1 MPLANDL
8 ISQFVKVTKDKTV
21 DKSETIVYGTVQES
35 KAPNGLNYVKIDGSE
50 LLTPISSTT
59 VVSANDRVTV
69 MVKNHSAVVTGNLT
83 SPSARSK
90 DTVNVLAL
98 NAQKARIDTIE
109 AGNVTISGKVTANEA
124 AIKRLESD
132 RITATEVAA
141 TYATID
147 NLTAAKGRISALE
160 ADHITATEVAAT
172 YATID
177 NLDSERGRIDAL
189 ESNSISSTVVAANY
203 ATIESLNA
211 QKGRIDTLETEKLSA
226 ADIQG
231 LYANIDFS
239 NISKATMGQFYA
251 NSGLIQNVVV
261 GDSTITGKLVG
272 VTISGDLIEGNT
284 VKAEKLVIKGT
295 DGLYY
300 KLNTDGVTT
309 EAQQT
314 NQNSLDGSVIKA
326 KSITASKVSVTDLVA
341 FGATIGGFTL
351 TDSSLYS
358 GVKSAANNTT
368 RGIYLGK
375 DAQAA
380 IGDGTSYIKY
390 YKDSNGNYKLD
401 ISADS
406 INLTSGTNVQTQ
418 MNQLS
423 QSVET
428 NSDDLTAYIAATNSK
443 LDDLQ
448 GQVDGSIMTWF
459 YEYVPTNSN
468 IPASDWTTTA
478 LKNNHLGDLFYDTL
492 TGYCYRWQVQNNAY
506 SWNRITD
513 VDVTKALAD
522 AAAAQDTADKKRR
535 VFTTTPTTPYDVGD
549 LWSQGTSGELMRCK
563 TAKTSKQSYAAADW
577 EKASKYTDDTKA
589 NAAKS
594 AADAAQADAN
604 ALKTRMTSA
613 ETSITQ
619 NSEQIA
625 LRATK
630 TEVTTAKDA
639 AISAASSDATAKA
652 NAVQTNLNNLKIG
665 GRNLVA
671 LKDLS
676 TGGINFDGTSTKE
689 FKARSWVGTVMKT
702 ARVKE
707 AFVAAKTYSIYC
719 EAEIVALPEY
729 SGSGIYDSNVGFYFY
744 NPSLGNGTMLSFTLV
759 EGTKGALGAKY
770 ILDKSFKIPQIYD
783 DTRLVLYTCLYKNS
797 SGAPGTPTTIKF
809 TNLKIEEGDRRT
821 SWTPALEDVNSDIAD
836 AKKAGTDAQSDVD
849 ALTTRVTAA
858 ETSITQNASA
868 IELRATKT
876 EVNAIK
882 TTADAAATQLSTK
895 GLHKSVINLL
905 NTTTFS
911 TDMYY
916 PVVGTTIPY
925 TGYHVFEINNQ
936 LEANSAPSWSTHTN
950 KGFTCNVS
958 ARMLASGWGTTKPDM
973 RGWIDLFSYNFCDKM
988 PAYITQL
995 GRPSLPVFY
1004 LRGGGKY
1011 YIYTDYQC
1019 AWSIKTETYTNSGE
1033 SVSPTASP
1041 SNDSQLVNNWTNN
1054 SRIKTAETKIDQN
1067 AEAIALRATK
1077 TELSALDTRVASTE
1091 SSITIMAN
1099 SIASN
1104 VTETTN
1110 LGTRTSTL
1118 EQTADGLTARLDT
1131 AETGLSTTK
1140 TTADNALARTTVRD
1154 TRETNET
1161 PLWYMTNR
1169 SRQTVVEFKKCT
1181 AVGLSGHTYCT
1192 LETVVPW
1199 NDKSGGYPKQ
1209 TATVNEKQYWRTGTS
1224 DTTWGSWMAASET
1237 ATNFISFNTTD
1248 GVLIGN
1254 KTSGSW
1260 SGTRAQ
1266 ITGSAFNILNSNGTV
1281 LASYGSATTVGTTSG
1296 NNMYIDSNGL
1306 YVRKNGKVLA
1316 TFDQY
1321 GLKIANTNDSSGSL
1335 GSGTTKPALVI
1346 GTPTGYHIEMDNNEI
1361 MAKSNATTSSHL
1373 FLNME
1378 GGNVS
1383 VNNNASRAF
1392 MFQEGA
1398 LYAKNASYYNG
1409 KYLGI
1414 IDALNEN
1421 GNTTFGYGGYINKIG
1436 ATNVYGNSIG
1446 LYSNGNIDVEAS
1458 WINCRSIT
1466 PSANATYALGTYGDK
1481 GWSNIYLGKGDGKTN
1496 ALHIISGSSTY
1507 TLCGVNSSGQYIFGN
1522 NAAVMYYQVKNVNE
1536 TTTGNAFKVTSGNN
1550 TAANNTTSVWLFGA
1564 SDSTSRYIGSYMA
1577 YNRTYSSAANM
1588 VVTSNGIFGR
1598 STSSSQRYKK
1608 DISVAGIDELR
1619 GLYDLP
1625 VKKFKYKDNYIASD
1639 DELHDKYLYGFIVED
1654 LENVL
1659 PCAVQ
1664 HKEDENGAVIPEMW
1678 NSNII
1683 IPSLL
1688 KLIQDLNNRLKVLEK
1703 EE

>member
-1 MPLANDL
+1 MPLTNDL
-8 ISQFVKVTKDKTV
+8 ISQFVKVTKDKTAG
-21 DKSETIVYGTVQES
+21 KSETVVYGTVQEP
-35 KAPNGLNYVKIDGSE
+35 KAPNGLNYVKIDGSD

-59 VVSANDRVTV
+59 VVSANDRVTI
-69 MVKNHSAVVTGNLT
+69 MIKNHSAVVTGNLT

-90 DTVNVLAL
+90 DTISVLAL
-98 NAQKARIDTIE
+98 DAQVARIDDLE
-109 AGNVTISGKVTANEA
+109 AANVTISGKVTANEGEIRNLKSDRITA
-124 AIKRLESD
+124 SEIDAKYATIANLNVQKGRIDTLESD
-132 RITATEVAA
+132 RITASEVAA
-141 TYATID
+141 KYATIV
-147 NLTAAKGRISALE
+147 N
-160 ADHITATEVAAT
+160 
-172 YATID
+172 
-177 NLDSERGRIDAL
+177 
-189 ESNSISSTVVAANY
+189 
-203 ATIESLNA
+203 LNA
-211 QKGRIDTLETEKLSA
+211 QKGRIDTLESTYISSTVVAATYATIENLNAANGRITTLESTKLSA
-226 ADIQG
+226 ADIEG

-326 KSITASKVSVTDLVA
+326 KSVTASKVNVTDLVA
-341 FGATIGGFTL
+341 FGATIGGFNI
-351 TDSSLYS
+351 TDSALYS

-375 DAQAA
+375 DAQSA

-401 ISADS
+401 ISADN
-406 INLTSGTNVQTQ
+406 IHLTSGTNVQTH

-428 NSDDLTAYIAATNSK
+428 NSEDLTAYIAATNSK

-468 IPASDWTTTA
+468 APASDWTTTA

-492 TGYCYRWQVQNNAY
+492 TGYCYRWQVQNNTY

-535 VFTTTPTTPYDVGD
+535 VFTATPTTPYDVGD
-549 LWSQGTSGELMRCK
+549 LWAQGTSGELMRCK

-630 TEVTTAKDA
+630 TEVSNAKSE
-639 AISAASSDATAKA
+639 AISTAATDASSKA
-652 NAVQTNLNNLKIG
+652 NAVKSDLN
-665 GRNLVA
+665 
-671 LKDLS
+671 
-676 TGGINFDGTSTKE
+676 
-689 FKARSWVGTVMKT
+689 
-702 ARVKE
+702 
-707 AFVAAKTYSIYC
+707 
-719 EAEIVALPEY
+719 
-729 SGSGIYDSNVGFYFY
+729 
-744 NPSLGNGTMLSFTLV
+744 
-759 EGTKGALGAKY
+759 
-770 ILDKSFKIPQIYD
+770 
-783 DTRLVLYTCLYKNS
+783 
-797 SGAPGTPTTIKF
+797 
-809 TNLKIEEGDRRT
+809 
-821 SWTPALEDVNSDIAD
+821 
-836 AKKAGTDAQSDVD
+836 
-849 ALTTRVTAA
+849 ALTTRVTTA
-858 ETSITQNASA
+858 ESSITQNA
-868 IELRATKT
+868 
-876 EVNAIK
+876 N
-882 TTADAAATQLSTK
+882 
-895 GLHKSVINLL
+895 
-905 NTTTFS
+905 
-911 TDMYY
+911 
-916 PVVGTTIPY
+916 
-925 TGYHVFEINNQ
+925 
-936 LEANSAPSWSTHTN
+936 
-950 KGFTCNVS
+950 
-958 ARMLASGWGTTKPDM
+958 
-973 RGWIDLFSYNFCDKM
+973 
-988 PAYITQL
+988 
-995 GRPSLPVFY
+995 
-1004 LRGGGKY
+1004 
-1011 YIYTDYQC
+1011 
-1019 AWSIKTETYTNSGE
+1019 
-1033 SVSPTASP
+1033 
-1041 SNDSQLVNNWTNN
+1041 
-1054 SRIKTAETKIDQN
+1054 
-1067 AEAIALRATK
+1067 AIALCATK
-1077 TELSALDTRVASTE
+1077 DELSSLDTRVTSAE

-1118 EQTADGLTARLDT
+1118 EQTADGLTARIDT
-1131 AETGLSTTK
+1131 AESSI
-1140 TTADNALARTTVRD
+1140 TTAQTTANTAKTNAATAQSTANTAKTNAATAQSTADTAKTNAATAQTTANTALARTTVKD
-1154 TRETNET
+1154 TRDANET
-1161 PLWYMTNR
+1161 PAWYMTNYPK
-1169 SRQTVVEFKKCT
+1169 QTVVEFKKCT
-1181 AVGLSGHTYCT
+1181 AVGLSGHTYCS

-1209 TATVNEKQYWRTGTS
+1209 TATVNEKQYWRTGSS
-1224 DTTWGSWMAASET
+1224 DTAWGSWMAASET

-1254 KTSGSW
+1254 KTSGTW

-1266 ITGSAFNILNSNGTV
+1266 ITGSAFNILDSSGTI
-1281 LASYGSATTVGTTSG
+1281 LSSYGTATTIGKTAE
-1296 NNMYIDSNGL
+1296 NNIYIDSNGV
-1306 YVRKNGKVLA
+1306 YVKKNGKTLA

-1321 GLKIANTNDSSGSL
+1321 GLKIANANDSSGSL
-1335 GSGTTKPALVI
+1335 GSGSTKPALVI

-1383 VNNNASRAF
+1383 VNNNANRAF

-1398 LYAKNASYYNG
+1398 LYAKNSSFNNG
-1409 KYLGI
+1409 EYLGI
-1414 IDALNEN
+1414 LDALNDA
-1421 GNTTFGYGGYINKIG
+1421 GNTTLGYGGYLKKIG
-1436 ATNVYGNSIG
+1436 STNVYGNSIS
-1446 LYSNGNIDVEAS
+1446 LVSNGNVDVDAS

-1466 PSANATYALGTYGDK
+1466 PSDNATYALGTYGEK

-1522 NAAVMYYQVKNVNE
+1522 NAAVMYYQVKNVSE
-1536 TTTGNAFKVTSGNN
+1536 TATGNAFKVTSGNN
-1550 TAANNTTSVWLFGA
+1550 TAANNTSSVWLFGA
-1564 SDSTSRYIGSYMA
+1564 ADATSRYIGSYLA
-1577 YNRTYSSAANM
+1577 YNRTYSSTANM

-1608 DISVAGIDELR
+1608 DISIADIDDLR

-1625 VKKFKYKDNYIASD
+1625 VKKFKYKEDYIAAD
-1639 DELHDKYLYGFIVED
+1639 DELYDKPLYGFIVED
-1654 LENVL
+1654 LEDVL

-1664 HKEDENGAVIPEMW
+1664 HEKDQDGKTIPEMW

-1683 IPSLL
+1683 VPALL
-1688 KLIQDLNNRLKVLEK
+1688 KLIQDLNTRLKTLE
-1703 EE
+1703 ERENQ

>member
-1 MPLANDL
+1 MALSNDL
-8 ISQFVKVTKDKTV
+8 ISQFVKVTKDKAP
-21 DKSETIVYGTVQES
+21 DNSETIVYGTIQES
-35 KAPNGLNYVKIDGSE
+35 KAPNGLNYVKIDGSD

-59 VVSANDRVTV
+59 VVAANDRVTI
-69 MVKNHSAVVTGNLT
+69 MIKNHSAVVTGNLT
-83 SPSARSK
+83 SPAARSK
-90 DTVNVLAL
+90 DTVDVEKL
-98 NAQKARIDTIE
+98 NAQKARIDTLE
-109 AGNVTISGKVTANEA
+109 ASNVIIQGELEANSASINLLSAENATIKDTLNANVADINTLKANEATISGKVTANEA
-124 AIKRLESD
+124 AIQTLQATT
-132 RITATEVAA
+132 ITAEDVAA
-141 TYATID
+141 TYATIE
-147 NLTAAKGRISALE
+147 NLNAQKGRI
-160 ADHITATEVAAT
+160 DT
-172 YATID
+172 
-177 NLDSERGRIDAL
+177 L
-189 ESNSISSTVVAANY
+189 ESTYISSTVAEATY

-211 QKGRIDTLETEKLSA
+211 QKGRIDTLDANKLSA
-226 ADIQG
+226 ADIEG

-326 KSITASKVSVTDLVA
+326 KSITATKVNVTDLVA
-341 FGATIGGFTL
+341 FGATIGGFTI
-351 TDSSLYS
+351 TDSALYS
-358 GVKSAANNTT
+358 GTKASAVNTT

-390 YKDSNGNYKLD
+390 YKDSNGNYKLA

-406 INLTSGTNVQTQ
+406 IDLTSGTNVQTQ
-418 MNQLS
+418 IDTLS
-423 QSVET
+423 ESVET

-468 IPASDWTTTA
+468 APASDWTTTA

-492 TGYCYRWQVQNNAY
+492 TGYCYRWQVQNNTY

-535 VFTTTPTTPYDVGD
+535 VFTATPTTPYDVGD
-549 LWSQGTSGELMRCK
+549 LWAQGTSGELMRCK

-619 NSEQIA
+619 NSQQIA

-630 TEVTTAKDA
+630 TEMNTA
-639 AISAASSDATAKA
+639 
-652 NAVQTNLNNLKIG
+652 V
-665 GRNLVA
+665 
-671 LKDLS
+671 
-676 TGGINFDGTSTKE
+676 
-689 FKARSWVGTVMKT
+689 
-702 ARVKE
+702 
-707 AFVAAKTYSIYC
+707 
-719 EAEIVALPEY
+719 
-729 SGSGIYDSNVGFYFY
+729 
-744 NPSLGNGTMLSFTLV
+744 
-759 EGTKGALGAKY
+759 
-770 ILDKSFKIPQIYD
+770 
-783 DTRLVLYTCLYKNS
+783 
-797 SGAPGTPTTIKF
+797 
-809 TNLKIEEGDRRT
+809 
-821 SWTPALEDVNSDIAD
+821 AD
-836 AKKAGTDAQSDVD
+836 AKKAGTDAQS
-849 ALTTRVTAA
+849 ATNTLANRVTAA
-858 ETSITQNASA
+858 ETSITQNADA
-868 IELRATKT
+868 IALRATKT
-876 EVNAIK
+876 EVAAVK
-882 TTADAAATQLSTK
+882 TTADSVATQLNTK
-895 GLHKSVINLL
+895 GLHKAVVDLL
-905 NTTTFS
+905 DTTTYNAN
-911 TDMYY
+911 TYY
-916 PVVGTTIPY
+916 PVVGTMIPY
-925 TGYHVFEINNQ
+925 TGYHTFEINNQ
-936 LEANSAPSWSTHTN
+936 LEANSAPSWSTHSN

-958 ARMLASGWGTTKPDM
+958 ARMIASGWGTTKTEI

-988 PAYITQL
+988 PAYITQM
-995 GRPSLPVFY
+995 GKSSAPVFY

-1011 YIYTDYQC
+1011 YIYTDYKC
-1019 AWSIKTETYTNSGE
+1019 TWTVKTAAYTVSNE
-1033 SVSPTASP
+1033 SVEPTTTPA
-1041 SNDSQLVNNWTNN
+1041 NDSLLVNNWTNN
-1054 SRIKTAETKIDQN
+1054 TRLKTAETSIKQN
-1067 AEAIALRATK
+1067 SDAIALRATK
-1077 TELSALDTRVASTE
+1077 DELSALDTRVTSAE

-1110 LGTRTSTL
+1110 LGTRTTTL
-1118 EQTADGLTARLDT
+1118 EQTADGLTARIGTVEDDIATAQSTANTAKTNAATAQSTANTAKTNAATAQSTADT
-1131 AETGLSTTK
+1131 AKANAATAQSTANTAK
-1140 TTADNALARTTVRD
+1140 TNAATAQSTANTAKTNAATAQSTADAA
-1154 TRETNET
+1154 
-1161 PLWYMTNR
+1161 
-1169 SRQTVVEFKKCT
+1169 KK
-1181 AVGLSGHTYCT
+1181 
-1192 LETVVPW
+1192 
-1199 NDKSGGYPKQ
+1199 
-1209 TATVNEKQYWRTGTS
+1209 
-1224 DTTWGSWMAASET
+1224 T
-1237 ATNFISFNTTD
+1237 ATNFISVDTTN

-1260 SGTRAQ
+1260 VGTRAQ
-1266 ITGSAFNILNSNGTV
+1266 ITNSAFNILDSSGTI
-1281 LASYGSATTVGTTSG
+1281 LASYGTATLIGKTAG
-1296 NNMYIDSNGL
+1296 NNLYIDNDGL
-1306 YVRKNGKVLA
+1306 YIRKNGKVLV
-1316 TFDQY
+1316 TVDQY
-1321 GLKIANTNDSSGSL
+1321 GLKIANKNDSSGSL

-1346 GTPTGYHIEMDNNEI
+1346 GTPTAYHIEMDNNEI

-1383 VNNNASRAF
+1383 INNNASRAF
-1392 MFQEGA
+1392 MFQDGA
-1398 LYAKNASYYNG
+1398 LYAKNASYNNG
-1409 KYLGI
+1409 EYLGI
-1414 IDALNEN
+1414 IDALNDN
-1421 GNTTFGYGGYINKIG
+1421 GNTTFGYGGYLKKIG
-1436 ATNVYGNSIG
+1436 GTNVYGNSIS
-1446 LYSNGNIDVEAS
+1446 LVSNGNVDVEAS

-1496 ALHIISGSSTY
+1496 ALHIVVGSSTY

-1522 NAAVMYYQVKNVNE
+1522 KYAIMYYQVKDVNE
-1536 TTTGNAFKVTSGNN
+1536 TTTGNAFKFTSGNN
-1550 TAANNTTSVWLFGA
+1550 AAANNTSSVWLFGA
-1564 SDSTSRYIGSYMA
+1564 ADATSRYIGSYLA

-1588 VVTSNGIFGR
+1588 LVTANGVFGR

-1608 DISVAGIDELR
+1608 DISVADIDELK

-1625 VKKFKYKDNYIASD
+1625 VKKFRYKDDYIAAD
-1639 DELHDKYLYGFIVED
+1639 DELYDKSLYGFIVED

-1664 HKEDENGAVIPEMW
+1664 HEKDTDGTIRPEMW

-1683 IPSLL
+1683 VPSLL

-1703 EE
+1703 KGE

>member
-1 MPLANDL
+1 MALSNDL
-8 ISQFVKVTKDKTV
+8 ISQFVKVTKDKSP
-21 DKSETIVYGTVQES
+21 DNSETIVYGTIQES
-35 KAPNGLNYVKIDGSE
+35 KAPNGLNYVKIDGSD

-59 VVSANDRVTV
+59 VIAANDRVTI
-69 MVKNHSAVVTGNLT
+69 MIKNHSAVVTGNLT
-83 SPSARSK
+83 SPAARSK
-90 DTVNVLAL
+90 DTVDVEKL
-98 NAQKARIDTIE
+98 NAQKARIDTLE
-109 AGNVTISGKVTANEA
+109 ASNVTIQGELEANSASINLLSAENATIKDTLNANVADINTLKANEATISGKVTANEA
-124 AIKRLESD
+124 AIQTLQATT
-132 RITATEVAA
+132 ITAEDVAA
-141 TYATID
+141 TYATIE
-147 NLTAAKGRISALE
+147 NLNAQKGRI
-160 ADHITATEVAAT
+160 DT
-172 YATID
+172 
-177 NLDSERGRIDAL
+177 L
-189 ESNSISSTVVAANY
+189 ESTYISSTVAEATY

-211 QKGRIDTLETEKLSA
+211 QKGRIDTLDANKLSA
-226 ADIQG
+226 ADIEG

-326 KSITASKVSVTDLVA
+326 KSITATKVNVTDLVA
-341 FGATIGGFTL
+341 FGATIGGFTI
-351 TDSSLYS
+351 TDSALYS
-358 GVKSAANNTT
+358 GAKASAVNTT

-390 YKDSNGNYKLD
+390 YKDSNGNYKLA

-406 INLTSGTNVQTQ
+406 IDLTSGTNVQTQ
-418 MNQLS
+418 INALS
-423 QSVET
+423 DSVET

-468 IPASDWTTTA
+468 APASDWTTTA

-492 TGYCYRWQVQNNAY
+492 TGYCYRWQVQNNTY

-535 VFTTTPTTPYDVGD
+535 VFTATPTTPYDVGD
-549 LWSQGTSGELMRCK
+549 LWAQGTSGELMRCK

-619 NSEQIA
+619 NSQQIA

-630 TEVTTAKDA
+630 TEMNA
-639 AISAASSDATAKA
+639 A
-652 NAVQTNLNNLKIG
+652 V
-665 GRNLVA
+665 
-671 LKDLS
+671 
-676 TGGINFDGTSTKE
+676 
-689 FKARSWVGTVMKT
+689 
-702 ARVKE
+702 
-707 AFVAAKTYSIYC
+707 
-719 EAEIVALPEY
+719 
-729 SGSGIYDSNVGFYFY
+729 
-744 NPSLGNGTMLSFTLV
+744 
-759 EGTKGALGAKY
+759 
-770 ILDKSFKIPQIYD
+770 
-783 DTRLVLYTCLYKNS
+783 
-797 SGAPGTPTTIKF
+797 
-809 TNLKIEEGDRRT
+809 
-821 SWTPALEDVNSDIAD
+821 AD
-836 AKKAGTDAQSDVD
+836 AKKAGTDAQSGVD

-858 ETSITQNASA
+858 ETSITQNADA
-868 IELRATKT
+868 IALRATKT
-876 EVNAIK
+876 EVDAIK
-882 TTADAAATQLSTK
+882 TTADSAATQLSTK
-895 GLHKSVINLL
+895 GLNNAVVDLL
-905 NTTTFS
+905 DTATYSADN
-911 TDMYY
+911 YY

-925 TGYHVFEINNQ
+925 TGYHTFEINNQ
-936 LEANSAPSWSTHTN
+936 LEANSAPSWSTHSN

-958 ARMLASGWGTTKPDM
+958 ARMIASGWGTTKTDM

-988 PAYITQL
+988 PAYITQM
-995 GRPSLPVFY
+995 GKSSAPVFY

-1011 YIYTDYQC
+1011 YIYTDYKC
-1019 AWSIKTETYTNSGE
+1019 TWTVKTAAYTVSNE
-1033 SVSPTASP
+1033 SVEPTTTPA
-1041 SNDSQLVNNWTNN
+1041 NDSLLVNNWTNN
-1054 SRIKTAETKIDQN
+1054 TRLKTAETSIKQN
-1067 AEAIALRATK
+1067 SDAIALRATK
-1077 TELSALDTRVASTE
+1077 DELSALDTRVTSAE

-1104 VTETTN
+1104 VSETTN
-1110 LGTRTSTL
+1110 LGTRTTTL
-1118 EQTADGLTARLDT
+1118 EQTADGLTARMGT
-1131 AETGLSTTK
+1131 AEDGIATAQSTANTAK
-1140 TTADNALARTTVRD
+1140 TNAATAQSTANTAKTNAATAQSTANTAKTNAATAQSTADAA
-1154 TRETNET
+1154 
-1161 PLWYMTNR
+1161 
-1169 SRQTVVEFKKCT
+1169 KK
-1181 AVGLSGHTYCT
+1181 
-1192 LETVVPW
+1192 
-1199 NDKSGGYPKQ
+1199 
-1209 TATVNEKQYWRTGTS
+1209 
-1224 DTTWGSWMAASET
+1224 T
-1237 ATNFISFNTTD
+1237 ATNFISVDTTN

-1260 SGTRAQ
+1260 VGTRAQ
-1266 ITGSAFNILNSNGTV
+1266 ITNSAFNILDSSGTT
-1281 LASYGSATTVGTTSG
+1281 LASYGTATLIGKTAG
-1296 NNMYIDSNGL
+1296 NNLYIDNDGL
-1306 YVRKNGKVLA
+1306 YIRKNGKVLV
-1316 TFDQY
+1316 TVDQY
-1321 GLKIANTNDSSGSL
+1321 GLKIANKNDSSGSL

-1383 VNNNASRAF
+1383 INNNASRAF
-1392 MFQEGA
+1392 MFQDGA
-1398 LYAKNASYYNG
+1398 LYAKNASYNNG
-1409 KYLGI
+1409 EYLGI
-1414 IDALNEN
+1414 IDALNDA
-1421 GNTTFGYGGYINKIG
+1421 GNTTFGYGGYLKKIG
-1436 ATNVYGNSIG
+1436 GTNVYGNSIS
-1446 LYSNGNIDVEAS
+1446 LVSNGNVDVEAS

-1466 PSANATYALGTYGDK
+1466 PSDNATYALGTYGEK

-1522 NAAVMYYQVKNVNE
+1522 NAAVMYYQVKNVSE
-1536 TTTGNAFKVTSGNN
+1536 TATGNAFKVTSGNN
-1550 TAANNTTSVWLFGA
+1550 TAANNTSSVWFFGA
-1564 SDSTSRYIGSYMA
+1564 ADTTSRYIGSYLA
-1577 YNRTYSSAANM
+1577 YNRTYTSAANM
-1588 VVTSNGIFGR
+1588 VVTANGIFGR

-1608 DISVAGIDELR
+1608 DISVADIDDLK

-1625 VKKFKYKDNYIASD
+1625 VKKFKYKDDYIAAD
-1639 DELHDKYLYGFIVED
+1639 DELYDETLYGFIVED
-1654 LENVL
+1654 LEDIL

-1664 HKEDENGAVIPEMW
+1664 HEKDTDGTLKPEMW

-1683 IPSLL
+1683 VPSLL

-1703 EE
+1703 KGE

>member
-1 MPLANDL
+1 MPLTNDL
-8 ISQFVKVTKDKTV
+8 ISQFVKVTKDKTAG
-21 DKSETIVYGTVQES
+21 KSETVVYGTVQES
-35 KAPNGLNYVKIDGSE
+35 KAPNGLNYVKIDGSN

-59 VVSANDRVTV
+59 VVSANDRVTI
-69 MVKNHSAVVTGNLT
+69 MIKNHSAVVTGNLT

-90 DTVNVLAL
+90 DTISVLAL
-98 NAQKARIDTIE
+98 DAQVARINDLE
-109 AGNVTISGKVTANEA
+109 AANVTISGKVTANEGE
-124 AIKRLESD
+124 IRNLKSD
-132 RITATEVAA
+132 RVTASEVDAK
-141 TYATID
+141 YATIVD
-147 NLTAAKGRISALE
+147 
-160 ADHITATEVAAT
+160 
-172 YATID
+172 
-177 NLDSERGRIDAL
+177 
-189 ESNSISSTVVAANY
+189 
-203 ATIESLNA
+203 LNA
-211 QKGRIDTLETEKLSA
+211 QKGRIDTLESDRITASEVAAEYATIVNLNAQKGRIDTLESTYISSTVVAATYATIASLNTEKGRIDILETEKLSA
-226 ADIQG
+226 ADIEG
-231 LYANIDFS
+231 KYANIDFS

-326 KSITASKVSVTDLVA
+326 KSVTASKVNVTDLVA
-341 FGATIGGFTL
+341 FGATIGGFNI
-351 TDSSLYS
+351 TDSALYS

-375 DAQAA
+375 DAQSA

-418 MNQLS
+418 MSQLS

-428 NSDDLTAYIAATNSK
+428 NSDDLTAYITATNSK

-468 IPASDWTTTA
+468 APASDWTTTA

-492 TGYCYRWQVQNNAY
+492 TGYCYRWQVENNTY

-513 VDVTKALAD
+513 VDVTKALSD
-522 AAAAQDTADKKRR
+522 AAKAQDTADKKRR
-535 VFTTTPTTPYDVGD
+535 VFTATPTTPYDVGD
-549 LWSQGTSGELMRCK
+549 LWAQGTSGELMRCK

-594 AADAAQADAN
+594 AADAAQTDAD

-630 TEVTTAKDA
+630 TEVTNAKSE
-639 AISAASSDATAKA
+639 AISTAATDASSKA
-652 NAVQTNLNNLKIG
+652 NAVKSDLN
-665 GRNLVA
+665 
-671 LKDLS
+671 
-676 TGGINFDGTSTKE
+676 
-689 FKARSWVGTVMKT
+689 
-702 ARVKE
+702 
-707 AFVAAKTYSIYC
+707 
-719 EAEIVALPEY
+719 
-729 SGSGIYDSNVGFYFY
+729 
-744 NPSLGNGTMLSFTLV
+744 
-759 EGTKGALGAKY
+759 
-770 ILDKSFKIPQIYD
+770 
-783 DTRLVLYTCLYKNS
+783 
-797 SGAPGTPTTIKF
+797 
-809 TNLKIEEGDRRT
+809 
-821 SWTPALEDVNSDIAD
+821 
-836 AKKAGTDAQSDVD
+836 

-858 ETSITQNASA
+858 ESSITQNANA

-876 EVNAIK
+876 EVNAVK
-882 TTADAAATQLSTK
+882 TTADAATTRLNTK
-895 GLHKSVINLL
+895 GLNKAVVDLL
-905 NTTTFS
+905 DTTTYS
-911 TDMYY
+911 ADMYY

-925 TGYHVFEINNQ
+925 TGYHTFEINNQ
-936 LEANSAPSWSTHTN
+936 LESNSAPSWSTHSN
-950 KGFTCNVS
+950 KGFTCNIS
-958 ARMLASGWGTTKPDM
+958 ARMIASGWGTTKTEI

-988 PAYITQL
+988 PAYITQMW
-995 GRPSLPVFY
+995 RSSFPVFY

-1011 YIYTDYQC
+1011 YIYTDYNC
-1019 AWSIKTETYTNSGE
+1019 TWKVKTSTYTNSDE
-1033 SVSPTASP
+1033 SVTPTASP
-1041 SNDSQLVNNWTNN
+1041 TNDNQLINNWTNN
-1054 SRIKTAETKIDQN
+1054 SRLKTAETNITQN
-1067 AEAIALRATK
+1067 ANAIALRATK
-1077 TELSALDTRVASTE
+1077 DELSALDTRVTSAE

-1110 LGTRTSTL
+1110 LGTRTTTL
-1118 EQTADGLTARLDT
+1118 EQTADGLTARIDT
-1131 AETGLSTTK
+1131 AENDIATAQSTANTAK
-1140 TTADNALARTTVRD
+1140 TNAATAQSTANTAKTNAATAQSTADTAKTNAATAQSTAD
-1154 TRETNET
+1154 AA
-1161 PLWYMTNR
+1161 
-1169 SRQTVVEFKKCT
+1169 KK
-1181 AVGLSGHTYCT
+1181 
-1192 LETVVPW
+1192 
-1199 NDKSGGYPKQ
+1199 
-1209 TATVNEKQYWRTGTS
+1209 
-1224 DTTWGSWMAASET
+1224 T
-1237 ATNFISFNTTD
+1237 ATNFISFDTTN
-1248 GVLIGN
+1248 GVLLGN

-1266 ITGSAFNILNSNGTV
+1266 ITGSAFNILDSSGTI
-1281 LASYGSATTVGTTSG
+1281 LSSYGSTTTIGKTNGS
-1296 NNMYIDSNGL
+1296 NIHIDSGGV
-1306 YVRKNGKVLA
+1306 YVRKNGKILA
-1316 TFDQY
+1316 KFDQY

-1346 GTPTGYHIEMDNNEI
+1346 GTPSAYHIEMDNNEI

-1383 VNNNASRAF
+1383 VNNNANRAF
-1392 MFQEGA
+1392 MFQKGA
-1398 LYAKNASYYNG
+1398 LYAKNSSFNNG
-1409 KYLGI
+1409 EYLGI
-1414 IDALNEN
+1414 LDAINDD
-1421 GNTTFGYGGYINKIG
+1421 GNTTLGYGGYLKKIG
-1436 ATNVYGNSIG
+1436 GTNVYGNSIS
-1446 LYSNGNIDVEAS
+1446 LVSNGNVDVEAS
-1458 WINCRSIT
+1458 WIKCRSIT
-1466 PSANATYALGTYGDK
+1466 PSDNATYALGTYGEK

-1522 NAAVMYYQVKNVNE
+1522 NAAVMYYQVKNVSE
-1536 TTTGNAFKVTSGNN
+1536 TATGNAFKVTSGNN
-1550 TAANNTTSVWLFGA
+1550 TAANNTSSVWFFGA
-1564 SDSTSRYIGSYMA
+1564 ADATSRYIGSYLA
-1577 YNRTYSSAANM
+1577 YNRTYSSTANM
-1588 VVTSNGIFGR
+1588 VVTGNGIFGR

-1608 DISVAGIDELR
+1608 DISIANIDDLR

-1625 VKKFKYKDNYIASD
+1625 VKKFKYKEDYIAAD
-1639 DELHDKYLYGFIVED
+1639 DELYDKPLYGFIVED

-1664 HKEDENGAVIPEMW
+1664 HEKDTDGTVRPEMW
-1678 NSNII
+1678 NSNVIV
-1683 IPSLL
+1683 PSLL
-1688 KLIQDLNNRLKVLEK
+1688 KLIQDLNTRLKTLEEK
-1703 EE
+1703 EN

>member
-1 MPLANDL
+1 MALSNDL
-8 ISQFVKVTKDKTV
+8 ISQFVKVTKDKAP
-21 DKSETIVYGTVQES
+21 DNSETIVYGTIQES
-35 KAPNGLNYVKIDGSE
+35 KAPNGLNYVKIDGSD

-59 VVSANDRVTV
+59 VVAANDRVTI
-69 MVKNHSAVVTGNLT
+69 MIKNHSAVVTGNLT
-83 SPSARSK
+83 SPAARSK
-90 DTVNVLAL
+90 DTVDVEKL
-98 NAQKARIDTIE
+98 NAQKARIDTLE
-109 AGNVTISGKVTANEA
+109 ASNVIIQGELEANSASINLLSVENATIKDTLNANVADINTLKANEATISGKVTANEA
-124 AIKRLESD
+124 AIQTLQATT
-132 RITATEVAA
+132 ITAEDVAA
-141 TYATID
+141 TYATIE
-147 NLTAAKGRISALE
+147 NLNAQKGRI
-160 ADHITATEVAAT
+160 DT
-172 YATID
+172 
-177 NLDSERGRIDAL
+177 L
-189 ESNSISSTVVAANY
+189 ESTYISSTVAEATY

-211 QKGRIDTLETEKLSA
+211 QKGRIDTLDANKLSA
-226 ADIQG
+226 ADIEG

-326 KSITASKVSVTDLVA
+326 KSITATKVNVTDLVA
-341 FGATIGGFTL
+341 FGATIGGFTI
-351 TDSSLYS
+351 TDSALYS
-358 GVKSAANNTT
+358 GTKASAVNTT

-390 YKDSNGNYKLD
+390 YKDSNGNYKLA

-406 INLTSGTNVQTQ
+406 IDLTSGTNIQTQ
-418 MNQLS
+418 INALS
-423 QSVET
+423 DSVEA

-492 TGYCYRWQVQNNAY
+492 TSYCYRWQVQNNTY

-535 VFTTTPTTPYDVGD
+535 VFTATPTTPYDVGD
-549 LWSQGTSGELMRCK
+549 LWAQGTSGELMRCK

-630 TEVTTAKDA
+630 TEVTTAKEA
-639 AISAASSDATAKA
+639 AITAASTDATNKV
-652 NAVQTNLNNLKIG
+652 NAIQVG
-665 GRNLVA
+665 GRNYVILSKLGSYANYNSTPTYSGNVITTTWNSSSSSKTVSLYVNGYSPDNDIYTISGY
-671 LKDLS
+671 LKVNGEIPASKYFTGLASTYGSNLIKNEYDSS
-676 TGGINFDGTSTKE
+676 TGYFEITQKYVSTSQWL
-689 FKARSWVGTVMKT
+689 FHA
-702 ARVKE
+702 
-707 AFVAAKTYSIYC
+707 
-719 EAEIVALPEY
+719 
-729 SGSGIYDSNVGFYFY
+729 
-744 NPSLGNGTMLSFTLV
+744 
-759 EGTKGALGAKY
+759 
-770 ILDKSFKIPQIYD
+770 
-783 DTRLVLYTCLYKNS
+783 
-797 SGAPGTPTTIKF
+797 PTTRTGGSSDVVTLTKLKF
-809 TNLKIEEGDRRT
+809 EKGNKATD
-821 SWTPALEDVNSDIAD
+821 WTPAPEDIDTSIAD
-836 AKKAGTDAQSDVD
+836 AKKAGTDAQSGVD

-858 ETSITQNASA
+858 ETSITQNADA
-868 IELRATKT
+868 IALRATKT
-876 EVNAIK
+876 EVDAIK
-882 TTADAAATQLSTK
+882 TTADSAATQLSTK
-895 GLHKSVINLL
+895 GLHKAVVDLL
-905 NTTTFS
+905 NTATYS
-911 TDMYY
+911 ADKYY

-925 TGYHVFEINNQ
+925 TGYHTFEINNQ
-936 LEANSAPSWSTHTN
+936 LEANSAPSWSTHSN

-958 ARMLASGWGTTKPDM
+958 ARMIASGWGTTKTDM

-988 PAYITQL
+988 PAYITQMEK
-995 GRPSLPVFY
+995 SSAPVFY

-1011 YIYTDYQC
+1011 YIYTDYKC
-1019 AWSIKTETYTNSGE
+1019 TWTVKTAAYTVSNE
-1033 SVSPTASP
+1033 SVEPTTTPA
-1041 SNDSQLVNNWTNN
+1041 NDSLLVNNWTNN
-1054 SRIKTAETKIDQN
+1054 TRLKTAETSIKQN
-1067 AEAIALRATK
+1067 SDAIALRATK
-1077 TELSALDTRVASTE
+1077 DELSALDTRVTSAE

-1104 VTETTN
+1104 VSETTN
-1110 LGTRTSTL
+1110 LGTRTTTL
-1118 EQTADGLTARLDT
+1118 EQTADGLTARMGT
-1131 AETGLSTTK
+1131 AEDDIATAQSTANTAK
-1140 TTADNALARTTVRD
+1140 TNAATAQSTANTAKTNAATAQSTANTAKTNAATAQSTADAA
-1154 TRETNET
+1154 
-1161 PLWYMTNR
+1161 
-1169 SRQTVVEFKKCT
+1169 KK
-1181 AVGLSGHTYCT
+1181 
-1192 LETVVPW
+1192 
-1199 NDKSGGYPKQ
+1199 
-1209 TATVNEKQYWRTGTS
+1209 
-1224 DTTWGSWMAASET
+1224 T
-1237 ATNFISFNTTD
+1237 ATNFISVDTTN

-1260 SGTRAQ
+1260 VGTRAQ
-1266 ITGSAFNILNSNGTV
+1266 ITNSAFNILDSSGTI
-1281 LASYGSATTVGTTSG
+1281 LASYGTATLIGKTAG
-1296 NNMYIDSNGL
+1296 NNLYIDNDGL
-1306 YVRKNGKVLA
+1306 YIRKNGKVLV
-1316 TFDQY
+1316 TVDQY
-1321 GLKIANTNDSSGSL
+1321 GLKIANKNDSSGSL

-1383 VNNNASRAF
+1383 INNNASRAF
-1392 MFQEGA
+1392 MFQNGA
-1398 LYAKNASYYNG
+1398 LYAKNASYNNG
-1409 KYLGI
+1409 EYLGI
-1414 IDALNEN
+1414 IDALNDA
-1421 GNTTFGYGGYINKIG
+1421 GNTTFGYGGYLKKIG
-1436 ATNVYGNSIG
+1436 GTNVYGNSIS
-1446 LYSNGNIDVEAS
+1446 LVSNGNVDVEAS

-1466 PSANATYALGTYGDK
+1466 PSDNATYALGTYGEK

-1522 NAAVMYYQVKNVNE
+1522 NAAVMYYQVKNVSE
-1536 TTTGNAFKVTSGNN
+1536 TATGNAFKVTSGNN
-1550 TAANNTTSVWLFGA
+1550 TAANNTSSVWFFGA
-1564 SDSTSRYIGSYMA
+1564 ADATSRYIGSYLA
-1577 YNRTYSSAANM
+1577 YNRTYTSAANM
-1588 VVTSNGIFGR
+1588 VVTANGIFGR

-1608 DISVAGIDELR
+1608 DISVADIDELK

-1625 VKKFKYKDNYIASD
+1625 VKKFKYKDDYIAAD
-1639 DELHDKYLYGFIVED
+1639 DELYDKTLYGFIVED

-1664 HKEDENGAVIPEMW
+1664 HEKDTDGTIRPEMW

-1683 IPSLL
+1683 VPSLL

-1703 EE
+1703 KGE

>member
-1 MPLANDL
+1 MALSNDL
-8 ISQFVKVTKDKTV
+8 ISQFVKVTKDKAP
-21 DKSETIVYGTVQES
+21 DNSETIVYGTIQES
-35 KAPNGLNYVKIDGSE
+35 KAPNGLNYVKIDGSD

-59 VVSANDRVTV
+59 VVAANDRVTI
-69 MVKNHSAVVTGNLT
+69 MIKNHSAVVTGNLT
-83 SPSARSK
+83 SPAARSK
-90 DTVNVLAL
+90 DTVDVEKL
-98 NAQKARIDTIE
+98 NAQKARIDTLE
-109 AGNVTISGKVTANEA
+109 ASNVIIQGELEANSASINLLSAENATIKDTLNANVADINTLKANEATISGKVTANEA
-124 AIKRLESD
+124 AIQTLQATT
-132 RITATEVAA
+132 ITAEDVAA
-141 TYATID
+141 TYATIE
-147 NLTAAKGRISALE
+147 NLNAQKGRI
-160 ADHITATEVAAT
+160 DT
-172 YATID
+172 
-177 NLDSERGRIDAL
+177 L
-189 ESNSISSTVVAANY
+189 ESTYISSTVAEATY

-211 QKGRIDTLETEKLSA
+211 QKGRIDTLDANKLSA
-226 ADIQG
+226 ADIEG

-326 KSITASKVSVTDLVA
+326 KSITATKVNVTDLVA
-341 FGATIGGFTL
+341 FGATIGGFTI
-351 TDSSLYS
+351 TNSALYS
-358 GVKSAANNTT
+358 GAKASAVNTT

-390 YKDSNGNYKLD
+390 YKDSNGNYKLA

-406 INLTSGTNVQTQ
+406 IDLTSGTNVQTQ
-418 MNQLS
+418 INALS
-423 QSVET
+423 DSVET

-468 IPASDWTTTA
+468 APASDWTTTA

-492 TGYCYRWQVQNNAY
+492 TGYCYRWQVQNNTY

-535 VFTTTPTTPYDVGD
+535 VFTATPTTPYDVGD
-549 LWSQGTSGELMRCK
+549 LWAQGTSGELMRCK
-563 TAKTSKQSYAAADW
+563 TAKTSKQSYAVADW

-619 NSEQIA
+619 NSQQIA

-630 TEVTTAKDA
+630 TEMNTA
-639 AISAASSDATAKA
+639 
-652 NAVQTNLNNLKIG
+652 V
-665 GRNLVA
+665 
-671 LKDLS
+671 
-676 TGGINFDGTSTKE
+676 
-689 FKARSWVGTVMKT
+689 
-702 ARVKE
+702 
-707 AFVAAKTYSIYC
+707 
-719 EAEIVALPEY
+719 
-729 SGSGIYDSNVGFYFY
+729 
-744 NPSLGNGTMLSFTLV
+744 
-759 EGTKGALGAKY
+759 
-770 ILDKSFKIPQIYD
+770 
-783 DTRLVLYTCLYKNS
+783 
-797 SGAPGTPTTIKF
+797 
-809 TNLKIEEGDRRT
+809 
-821 SWTPALEDVNSDIAD
+821 AD
-836 AKKAGTDAQSDVD
+836 AKKAGTDAQANVN
-849 ALTTRVTAA
+849 ALANRVTAA
-858 ETSITQNASA
+858 ETSITQNADA
-868 IELRATKT
+868 IALRATKT
-876 EVNAIK
+876 EVSAIK
-882 TTADAAATQLSTK
+882 TTADSVATQLNTK
-895 GLHKSVINLL
+895 GLHKAVVDLL
-905 NTTTFS
+905 DTTTYNAD
-911 TDMYY
+911 TYY

-925 TGYHVFEINNQ
+925 TGYHTFEINNQ
-936 LEANSAPSWSTHTN
+936 LEANSAPSWSTHSN

-958 ARMLASGWGTTKPDM
+958 ARMIASGWGTTKTDM

-988 PAYITQL
+988 PAYITQMEK
-995 GRPSLPVFY
+995 SSAPVFY

-1011 YIYTDYQC
+1011 YIYTDYKC
-1019 AWSIKTETYTNSGE
+1019 TWTVKTAAYTVSNE
-1033 SVSPTASP
+1033 SVEPTTTPA
-1041 SNDSQLVNNWTNN
+1041 NDSLLVNNWTNN
-1054 SRIKTAETKIDQN
+1054 TRLKTAETSIKQN
-1067 AEAIALRATK
+1067 SDAIALRATK
-1077 TELSALDTRVASTE
+1077 DELSALDTRVTSAE

-1099 SIASN
+1099 RIASN

-1110 LGTRTSTL
+1110 LGTRTTTL
-1118 EQTADGLTARLDT
+1118 EQTADGLTARIGTAEDDIATAQSTANTAKTNAATAQSTANTAKTNAATAQSTADT
-1131 AETGLSTTK
+1131 AKANAATAQSTANTAK
-1140 TTADNALARTTVRD
+1140 TNAATAQSTANTAKTNAATAQSTADAA
-1154 TRETNET
+1154 
-1161 PLWYMTNR
+1161 
-1169 SRQTVVEFKKCT
+1169 KK
-1181 AVGLSGHTYCT
+1181 
-1192 LETVVPW
+1192 
-1199 NDKSGGYPKQ
+1199 
-1209 TATVNEKQYWRTGTS
+1209 
-1224 DTTWGSWMAASET
+1224 T
-1237 ATNFISFNTTD
+1237 ATNFISVDTTN

-1260 SGTRAQ
+1260 VGTRAQ
-1266 ITGSAFNILNSNGTV
+1266 ITNSAFNILDSSGTI
-1281 LASYGSATTVGTTSG
+1281 LASYGTATLIGKTAG
-1296 NNMYIDSNGL
+1296 NNLYIDNDGL
-1306 YVRKNGKVLA
+1306 YIRKNGKVLV
-1316 TFDQY
+1316 TVDQY
-1321 GLKIANTNDSSGSL
+1321 GLKIANKNDSSGSL

-1383 VNNNASRAF
+1383 INNNADRAL
-1392 MFQEGA
+1392 MFQDGA
-1398 LYAKNASYYNG
+1398 LYAKNASYNNG
-1409 KYLGI
+1409 EYLGI
-1414 IDALNEN
+1414 IDALNDN

-1436 ATNVYGNSIG
+1436 ATKIYGNGIS
-1446 LYSNGNIDVEAS
+1446 LHSNGNIDVEAS

-1496 ALHIISGSSTY
+1496 ALHIVVGSSTY

-1522 NAAVMYYQVKNVNE
+1522 KYAIMYYQVKDVNE
-1536 TTTGNAFKVTSGNN
+1536 TTTGNAFKFTSGNN
-1550 TAANNTTSVWLFGA
+1550 AAANNTSSVWLFGA
-1564 SDSTSRYIGSYMA
+1564 ADATSRYIGSYLA
-1577 YNRTYSSAANM
+1577 YNRTYTTAANM
-1588 VVTSNGIFGR
+1588 VVTGNGVFGR
-1598 STSSSQRYKK
+1598 STSSSQRYKR
-1608 DISVAGIDELR
+1608 DISVADIDDLK

-1625 VKKFKYKDNYIASD
+1625 VKKFKYKDDYIAAD
-1639 DELHDKYLYGFIVED
+1639 DELYDKTLYGFIVED
-1654 LENVL
+1654 LEDIL

-1664 HKEDENGAVIPEMW
+1664 HEKDTDGTLKPEMW

-1683 IPSLL
+1683 VPSLL

-1703 EE
+1703 KGE